1 VNVWD
6 VHFKLEVMGQAELC
20 SRDAEKDGLLKSLID
35 RGGMRMRTHLFF
47 FIALSFLL
55 LIPDH
60 SQAGEEKNSRGPVGV
75 PTCRRSL
82 LLAEIGQETA
92 EAALADCEAAVQK
105 QRRDASAYRYRSI
118 AYRQAGRLDEAAKDI
133 ESALDWVSKY
143 SYAPEDYVQRFKSWA
158 PIAYDQL
165 AWKHMGNGN
174 WGGAIADWTR
184 AIEIRPS
191 FSEGFFYRGLAQARA
206 GNCADAVADLNRFMA
221 SRQTSAAGA
230 DRYEKLYAQAR
241 QGECYRKLGQ
251 DERAQGIAAQMV
263 ETEPRLAAKFL
274 GGAALDLFDRESR
287 EKKMREASA
296 AARAAEADGNVLEA
310 FRQWDEVRKWPEVLT
325 VTPLLSRFYP
335 APAAQLLKESS
346 EALVRLY
353 PKLSVKP
360 ALSEEARRFAV
371 PAKSA
376 QEERRYGDA
385 VAFYEQALTAAPWW
399 PEGHFNLALMR
410 EQSQSFSEAI
420 AHMRTYLSLS
430 PDAPDAR
437 KAQDRIYD
445 WQARVGGVFDTG
457 TLIGAW
463 SGPLAIYEFT
473 YVTPYEYT
481 YRGRIAPDPG
491 GGLQLMVLDK
501 EYGKRLEPV
510 GYSYHLDF
518 SGRKFKAGPYDDAT
532 VTSGELAPSGNSI
545 ELEYKLVQCHGFVPK
560 CDQSVMKKVT
570 WSRGGSE
577 VGGSGRD
584 EQKAGK
590 IKGEKK

>member
-1 VNVWD
+1 
-6 VHFKLEVMGQAELC
+6 
-20 SRDAEKDGLLKSLID
+20 
-35 RGGMRMRTHLFF
+35 MRMRAHLFF
-47 FIALSFLL
+47 FIAISLL
-55 LIPDH
+55 LPIPNA
-60 SQAGEEKNSRGPVGV
+60 SLVGQEKSTRGPAGV
-75 PTCRRSL
+75 PTCRRAL
-82 LLAEIGQETA
+82 LLAEIGQETT

-105 QRRDASAYRYRSI
+105 QRRDPSAYRYRSI
-118 AYRQAGRLDEAAKDI
+118 AYRQAGRLEEAAKDI
-133 ESALDWVSKY
+133 ETALDWVNKY
-143 SYAPEDYVQRFKSWA
+143 SYLPEEYVQRYKSWA

-165 AWKHMGNGN
+165 AWKHMGNSN
-174 WGGAIADWTR
+174 WQGAIASWTR
-184 AIEIRPS
+184 AIEIRPA
-191 FSEGFFYRGLAQARA
+191 FSEGLLYRGLAQARA
-206 GNCADAVADLNRFMA
+206 GNCADALADLNRFQA
-221 SRQTSAAGA
+221 SRQSSAAGA
-230 DRYEKLYAQAR
+230 DRYEKLFAQAR

-263 ETEPRLAAKFL
+263 ETEPRLAAKY
-274 GGAALDLFDRESR
+274 GGAAALDLFDPQGR
-287 EKKMREASA
+287 EKKMQEAAA
-296 AARAAEADGNVLEA
+296 AARAAEAGGNVLEA

-325 VTPLLSRFYP
+325 VTPLLSRFYS
-335 APAAQLLKESS
+335 AAATQLLKESS

-376 QEERRYGDA
+376 QEEKRYGDA
-385 VAFYEQALTAAPWW
+385 MAFYEQALTIAPWW

-410 EQSQSFSEAI
+410 EQNQSFSDAI
-420 AHMRTYLSLS
+420 AHMRTYLSLA

-445 WQARVGGVFDTG
+445 WQARIGAVFDPG

-532 VTSGELAPSGNSI
+532 VTSGEFAPSGNSI

-570 WSRGGSE
+570 WNRGASE
-577 VGGSGRD
+577 AGGSGRD
-584 EQKAGK
+584 EQTTKK
-590 IKGEKK
+590 NKGEKK